1 MSKKNDLEIILSNQ
15 EIEPN
20 NPYDISMRKTPN
32 SVVPRFRGLAGQITV
47 NPDDMYRPYVWL
59 NKDLGEHYE
68 LVLSEDF
75 KTPKYNYKAI
85 NVSRQVHEATIDQN
99 ITVDSS
105 VAGVWKIKYT
115 SNVALTLKL
124 DTLPSEVTVILES
137 ANPFARVTFVGER
150 LSWIGT
156 APNIKGDSGTLFAFH
171 FYKTTLGIV
180 GEESRD
186 TPQAPTTTITPVL
199 QAYTSLGYGVP
210 AGTSAVGATG
220 QKYELLSGIAEYS
233 ADDLYNI
240 GKVAS
245 SINHVEKVAGLES
258 YLPIIVANVTS
269 ITTLAAVAKL
279 LADNLGIY
287 KTISNNVAG
296 ILNVNTNLPTITSVK
311 NKLTD
316 ISAVSEKLVEISAVN
331 NKLSDISAVNN
342 KLSDISLVKN
352 KLADISSVNNKLL
365 DISTVKG
372 KLADISA
379 VKEKLTEITAVNG
392 KLTEIETV
400 KNSLSNI
407 NTLASLTAT
416 LQAIVDNMEKIQKVY
431 DDIIAKENKENTENS
446 KVEGA

>member
-1 MSKKNDLEIILSNQ
+1 MSKKDDLEIILSNQ

-59 NKDLGEHYE
+59 NKNLGEHYE

-75 KTPKYNYKAI
+75 KTPKYIYKAI
-85 NVSRQVHEATIDQN
+85 NVSRQVHEATIDQD

-124 DTLPSEVTVILES
+124 DTAPSEVTVILES

-150 LSWIGT
+150 LSWIGS

-199 QAYTSLGYGVP
+199 QAYTSLGYGIP

-279 LADNLGIY
+279 LADNLGVY

-311 NKLTD
+311 D
-316 ISAVSEKLVEISAVN
+316 
-331 NKLSDISAVNN
+331 
-342 KLSDISLVKN
+342 
-352 KLADISSVNNKLL
+352 
-365 DISTVKG
+365 

-379 VKEKLTEITAVNG
+379 VKEKLAEITAVNS

-407 NTLASLTAT
+407 NTLAPLTAT

-431 DDIIAKENKENTENS
+431 DDIIAKENTENS
-446 KVEGA
+446 KIKGAK

>member
-20 NPYDISMRKTPN
+20 NPYDISMRRTPN

-85 NVSRQVHEATIDQN
+85 NVSRQVHEATIDQD

-124 DTLPSEVTVILES
+124 DTTPSEVTVILES

-150 LSWIGT
+150 LSWIGS

-186 TPQAPTTTITPVL
+186 TPQAPTTTITPIL

-240 GKVAS
+240 GRVAS

-258 YLPIIVANVTS
+258 YLPIIVANATS

-287 KTISNNVAG
+287 KTVSNNVAG

-311 NKLTD
+311 NKL
-316 ISAVSEKLVEISAVN
+316 A
-331 NKLSDISAVNN
+331 DISAVN
-342 KLSDISLVKN
+342 
-352 KLADISSVNNKLL
+352 
-365 DISTVKG
+365 G
-372 KLADISA
+372 KLA
-379 VKEKLTEITAVNG
+379 EITAVNG
-392 KLTEIETV
+392 KLTEVSAVNEKLAEVTAVSGKLTEVETV
-400 KNSLSNI
+400 NNNLANI
-407 NTLASLTAT
+407 NTLAPLTAT

-431 DDIIAKENKENTENS
+431 DDIIAKENTKNS
-446 KVEGA
+446 KTEGA

>member
-1 MSKKNDLEIILSNQ
+1 MSKKDDLEIILSNQ

-85 NVSRQVHEATIDQN
+85 NVSRQVHEATIDQD

-124 DTLPSEVTVILES
+124 DTAPSEVTVILES

-150 LSWIGT
+150 LSWIGS

-279 LADNLGIY
+279 LADNLGVY
-287 KTISNNVAG
+287 KTVSNNVAG

-311 NKLTD
+311 NKLAD
-316 ISAVSEKLVEISAVN
+316 ISAVNNKLAEISAVN
-331 NKLSDISAVNN
+331 NKL
-342 KLSDISLVKN
+342 L
-352 KLADISSVNNKLL
+352 
-365 DISTVKG
+365 
-372 KLADISA
+372 DISA
-379 VKEKLTEITAVNG
+379 VKEKLTEVSAVNG
-392 KLTEIETV
+392 KLAEITAVNSKLTEIMTV
-400 KNSLSNI
+400 KNSLVNI
-407 NTLASLTAT
+407 NTLAPLTAT

-431 DDIIAKENKENTENS
+431 NDIIAKENKENTD

>member
-1 MSKKNDLEIILSNQ
+1 MSKKDDLEIILSNQ

-68 LVLSEDF
+68 LVLTEDF
-75 KTPKYNYKAI
+75 KTPKYNYKAV

-124 DTLPSEVTVILES
+124 DTVPSEVTVILES

-258 YLPIIVANVTS
+258 YLPTIVANVTS
-269 ITTLAAVAKL
+269 IVTLAAVAKL

-287 KTISNNVAG
+287 KTVSNNVAG

-316 ISAVSEKLVEISAVN
+316 ISAVNNKLTEISAVN
-331 NKLSDISAVNN
+331 KKLS
-342 KLSDISLVKN
+342 
-352 KLADISSVNNKLL
+352 DISSVNN
-365 DISTVKG
+365 

-379 VKEKLTEITAVNG
+379 VKEKLAEITAVNG

-407 NTLASLTAT
+407 NTLAPLTAT
-416 LQAIVDNMEKIQKVY
+416 LQAIVNNMEKIQKVY
-431 DDIIAKENKENTENS
+431 DDIIAKENTDSTENS
-446 KVEGA
+446 KVEGAK

>member
-1 MSKKNDLEIILSNQ
+1 MSKKKDLEIILNNQ

-75 KTPKYNYKAI
+75 KTPKYNYKVI
-85 NVSRQVHEATIDQN
+85 NVSRQVHEATIDQD

-124 DTLPSEVTVILES
+124 DTAPSEVTVILES

-150 LSWIGT
+150 LSWVGS

-186 TPQAPTTTITPVL
+186 TPQASTTTITPVL
-199 QAYTSLGYGVP
+199 QAYTSLGYGLP

-220 QKYELLSGIAEYS
+220 QKYELLSGIADYS

-258 YLPIIVANVTS
+258 YLPIIVANVAS

-279 LADNLGIY
+279 LADNLGVY
-287 KTISNNVAG
+287 KTVSNNVTG

-311 NKLTD
+311 NKL
-316 ISAVSEKLVEISAVN
+316 
-331 NKLSDISAVNN
+331 
-342 KLSDISLVKN
+342 
-352 KLADISSVNNKLL
+352 ADISSVNNKLL
-365 DISTVKG
+365 DIS
-372 KLADISA
+372 A
-379 VKEKLTEITAVNG
+379 VKEKLA
-392 KLTEIETV
+392 EIESV

-407 NTLASLTAT
+407 NTLAPLTAT

-431 DDIIAKENKENTENS
+431 DDIIAKENTET
-446 KVEGA
+446 EGA

>member
-1 MSKKNDLEIILSNQ
+1 MSKKKDLEIILNNQ
-15 EIEPN
+15 EVEPN
-20 NPYDISMRKTPN
+20 NPYDFSMRKTPN
-32 SVVPRFRGLAGQITV
+32 SVIPRFRGLAGQITV

-59 NKDLGEHYE
+59 NKDLGEHHE
-68 LVLSEDF
+68 VVLADDF
-75 KTPKYNYKAI
+75 KTPKYEYKSVNI
-85 NVSRQVHEATIDQN
+85 SRLVHEVTIDQN

-115 SNVALTLKL
+115 GNVSLTLKL
-124 DTLPSEVTVILES
+124 DNTPSEVTVILQS
-137 ANPFARVTFVGER
+137 ANPFARVTFVGEG
-150 LSWIGT
+150 LSWIGS

-186 TPQAPTTTITPVL
+186 IPHQSTATITPVL
-199 QAYTSLGYGVP
+199 QAYTSLGYGLP

-220 QKYELLSGIAEYS
+220 QKYELLSGIANYS

-245 SINHVEKVAGLES
+245 SINHVEKVAGLEK
-258 YLPIIVANVTS
+258 YLPVIVANATS

-279 LADNLGIY
+279 LADNLEVY
-287 KTISNNVAG
+287 KTVANNLVG

-311 NKLTD
+311 D
-316 ISAVSEKLVEISAVN
+316 
-331 NKLSDISAVNN
+331 
-342 KLSDISLVKN
+342 
-352 KLADISSVNNKLL
+352 
-365 DISTVKG
+365 

-379 VKEKLTEITAVNG
+379 VKEKLIEVSAVNG

-400 KNSLSNI
+400 NNSLNNI
-407 NTLASLTAT
+407 NTLAPLATT

-431 DDIIAKENKENTENS
+431 DDIIAKENTET
-446 KVEGA
+446 EGA

>member
-1 MSKKNDLEIILSNQ
+1 MSKKDDLEIILSNQ

-68 LVLSEDF
+68 LVLTEDF

-85 NVSRQVHEATIDQN
+85 NVSRQVHEATIDQD

-115 SNVALTLKL
+115 SNVTLTLKL
-124 DTLPSEVTVILES
+124 DTVPSEVTVILES

-311 NKLTD
+311 NKL
-316 ISAVSEKLVEISAVN
+316 
-331 NKLSDISAVNN
+331 
-342 KLSDISLVKN
+342 
-352 KLADISSVNNKLL
+352 ADISSVNNKLL
-365 DISTVKG
+365 DISAVKG
-372 KLADISA
+372 KLA
-379 VKEKLTEITAVNG
+379 EITAVNG

-407 NTLASLTAT
+407 NTLAPLTAT

-431 DDIIAKENKENTENS
+431 DDIIAKENTENTGNS
-446 KVEGA
+446 KVEGAK

>member
-1 MSKKNDLEIILSNQ
+1 MSKKKDLEIILNNQ
-15 EIEPN
+15 EVEPN
-20 NPYDISMRKTPN
+20 NPYDFSMRKTPN
-32 SVVPRFRGLAGQITV
+32 SVIPRFRGLAGQITV

-59 NKDLGEHYE
+59 NKDLGEHHE
-68 LVLSEDF
+68 VVLADDF
-75 KTPKYNYKAI
+75 KTPKYEYKSVNI
-85 NVSRQVHEATIDQN
+85 SRLVHEVTIDQN

-115 SNVALTLKL
+115 SNVSLTLKL
-124 DTLPSEVTVILES
+124 DNTPSEVTVILQS
-137 ANPFARVTFVGER
+137 ANPFARVTFVGEG
-150 LSWIGT
+150 LSWIGS

-186 TPQAPTTTITPVL
+186 TPHQSTATITPVL
-199 QAYTSLGYGVP
+199 QAYTSLGYGLP

-220 QKYELLSGIAEYS
+220 QKYELLSGIADYS

-245 SINHVEKVAGLES
+245 SINHVEKVARLEK
-258 YLPIIVANVTS
+258 YLPVIVANATS

-279 LADNLGIY
+279 LADNLEVY
-287 KTISNNVAG
+287 KTVANNLAG

-311 NKLTD
+311 D
-316 ISAVSEKLVEISAVN
+316 
-331 NKLSDISAVNN
+331 
-342 KLSDISLVKN
+342 
-352 KLADISSVNNKLL
+352 
-365 DISTVKG
+365 

-379 VKEKLTEITAVNG
+379 VKS

-400 KNSLSNI
+400 NNSLNSI
-407 NTLASLTAT
+407 NTLAPLATT

-431 DDIIAKENKENTENS
+431 DDIIAKENTET
-446 KVEGA
+446 EGA

>member
-1 MSKKNDLEIILSNQ
+1 MSKKDDLEIILSNQ

-75 KTPKYNYKAI
+75 KTPKYNYKVI

-124 DTLPSEVTVILES
+124 DTAPNEVTVILES

-150 LSWIGT
+150 LSWVGS

-199 QAYTSLGYGVP
+199 QAYTSLGYGLP
-210 AGTSAVGATG
+210 AGTSTVGATR

-258 YLPIIVANVTS
+258 YLPIIVANVAS

-279 LADNLGIY
+279 LADNLGVY
-287 KTISNNVAG
+287 KTVSNNVTG

-311 NKLTD
+311 NKL
-316 ISAVSEKLVEISAVN
+316 A
-331 NKLSDISAVNN
+331 DISAVNN
-342 KLSDISLVKN
+342 KLLDISAVKEKLLDISAVNN
-352 KLADISSVNNKLL
+352 KLADISSVNNKL
-365 DISTVKG
+365 
-372 KLADISA
+372 ADISA
-379 VKEKLTEITAVNG
+379 VKEKLA
-392 KLTEIETV
+392 EIETV
-400 KNSLSNI
+400 KNSLSSI
-407 NTLASLTAT
+407 NTLAPLTAT

-431 DDIIAKENKENTENS
+431 DDIIAKENTQNTENTENS
-446 KVEGA
+446 KIEGA

>member
-1 MSKKNDLEIILSNQ
+1 MSKKDDLEIVLNNQ

-20 NPYDISMRKTPN
+20 NPYDISMRRTPD

-47 NPDDMYRPYVWL
+47 NPDDMYRPYIWL
-59 NKDLGEHYE
+59 NKNLGEHYE

-85 NVSRQVHEATIDQN
+85 NVSRQVHEATIDQD
-99 ITVDSS
+99 IIVDSS

-115 SNVALTLKL
+115 SNVVLTLKL
-124 DTLPSEVTVILES
+124 DTVPSEVTVILES

-279 LADNLGIY
+279 LADNLGVY
-287 KTISNNVAG
+287 KTVSNNVAG

-316 ISAVSEKLVEISAVN
+316 ISAVNDKLAEILAVN
-331 NKLSDISAVNN
+331 N
-342 KLSDISLVKN
+342 
-352 KLADISSVNNKLL
+352 
-365 DISTVKG
+365 

-379 VKEKLTEITAVNG
+379 VKG
-392 KLTEIETV
+392 KLAEIETV

-407 NTLASLTAT
+407 NTLAPLVAT
-416 LQAIVDNMEKIQKVY
+416 LQAIVNNMEKIQKVY
-431 DDIIAKENKENTENS
+431 NDIIAKENTGNTENS
-446 KVEGA
+446 KIEGA

>member
-1 MSKKNDLEIILSNQ
+1 MSKKDDLEIILSNQ

-269 ITTLAAVAKL
+269 ITTLAAIAKL

-287 KTISNNVAG
+287 KTVSNNVAG

-316 ISAVSEKLVEISAVN
+316 ISAVNNKLAEISAVN
-331 NKLSDISAVNN
+331 KKLS
-342 KLSDISLVKN
+342 
-352 KLADISSVNNKLL
+352 DISSVNNKL
-365 DISTVKG
+365 
-372 KLADISA
+372 ADISA
-379 VKEKLTEITAVNG
+379 VKGKLAEITAVNS

-407 NTLASLTAT
+407 NTLAPLTAT
-416 LQAIVDNMEKIQKVY
+416 LQAIVANMEKIQKVY
-431 DDIIAKENKENTENS
+431 DDIIAKENTESTGNS
-446 KVEGA
+446 KVEGANK

>member
-68 LVLSEDF
+68 LVLTEDF

-316 ISAVSEKLVEISAVN
+316 ISAVNNKLAEISAVN
-331 NKLSDISAVNN
+331 KKLS
-342 KLSDISLVKN
+342 
-352 KLADISSVNNKLL
+352 DISSVNNKLL
-365 DISTVKG
+365 DISAVKG
-372 KLADISA
+372 KLA
-379 VKEKLTEITAVNG
+379 EITAVNG

-431 DDIIAKENKENTENS
+431 DDIIAKENTESTGNS
-446 KVEGA
+446 KVEGANK

>member
-68 LVLSEDF
+68 LVLTEDF
-75 KTPKYNYKAI
+75 KTPKYNYKAV
-85 NVSRQVHEATIDQN
+85 NVSRQVHEATIDHDT
-99 ITVDSS
+99 TVDSS

-150 LSWIGT
+150 LSWIGS

-287 KTISNNVAG
+287 KTVSNNVAG

-311 NKLTD
+311 DKL
-316 ISAVSEKLVEISAVN
+316 A
-331 NKLSDISAVNN
+331 DISAVN
-342 KLSDISLVKN
+342 N

-365 DISTVKG
+365 DISAVKG
-372 KLADISA
+372 KLA
-379 VKEKLTEITAVNG
+379 EITAVNG

-416 LQAIVDNMEKIQKVY
+416 FQAIVDNMEKIQKVY
-431 DDIIAKENKENTENS
+431 DDIIAKENKENSGNS

>member
-1 MSKKNDLEIILSNQ
+1 MSKKDDLEIILSNQ

-85 NVSRQVHEATIDQN
+85 NVSRQVHEATIDQD

-124 DTLPSEVTVILES
+124 DTVPSEVTVILES

-150 LSWIGT
+150 LSWIGS

-245 SINHVEKVAGLES
+245 SINHVEKVAGLEN

-311 NKLTD
+311 DKL
-316 ISAVSEKLVEISAVN
+316 A
-331 NKLSDISAVNN
+331 DISAVNR
-342 KLSDISLVKN
+342 KLS
-352 KLADISSVNNKLL
+352 DISSVNNKLAEIL
-365 DISTVKG
+365 AVNN
-372 KLADISA
+372 KLLDISA
-379 VKEKLTEITAVNG
+379 VKEKLAEVTAVND
-392 KLTEIETV
+392 KLSEIETV
-400 KNSLSNI
+400 KNNLESI
-407 NTLASLTAT
+407 NTLAPLVTT
-416 LQAIVDNMEKIQKVY
+416 LQTLADNIEKITKVY
-431 DDIIAKENKENTENS
+431 DEIIAKEKENTEPT
-446 KVEGA
+446 KPTEGA

>member
-1 MSKKNDLEIILSNQ
+1 MSKKDDLEIILSNQ

-85 NVSRQVHEATIDQN
+85 NISRQVHEATIDQD

-124 DTLPSEVTVILES
+124 DTAPSEVTVILES

-186 TPQAPTTTITPVL
+186 TPQALTTTITPVL

-279 LADNLGIY
+279 LADNLGVY

-311 NKLTD
+311 D
-316 ISAVSEKLVEISAVN
+316 
-331 NKLSDISAVNN
+331 
-342 KLSDISLVKN
+342 
-352 KLADISSVNNKLL
+352 
-365 DISTVKG
+365 

-379 VKEKLTEITAVNG
+379 VNGKLAEVTAVNG
-392 KLTEIETV
+392 KLTEISAVNKKLAEITAVKGKLSEIETV
-400 KNSLSNI
+400 KNSLGNI
-407 NTLASLTAT
+407 NTLAPLTAT

-431 DDIIAKENKENTENS
+431 DDIIAKENTENTGHS
-446 KVEGA
+446 KIEGA

>member
-1 MSKKNDLEIILSNQ
+1 MSKKDDLEIILSNQ

-85 NVSRQVHEATIDQN
+85 NVSRQVHEATIDQD

-124 DTLPSEVTVILES
+124 DTAPSEVTVILES

-150 LSWIGT
+150 LSWIGS

-186 TPQAPTTTITPVL
+186 TPQAPTTTITPIL

-279 LADNLGIY
+279 LADNLGVY
-287 KTISNNVAG
+287 KTVSNNVAG

-311 NKLTD
+311 NKLAD
-316 ISAVSEKLVEISAVN
+316 ISAVNNKLAEISAVN
-331 NKLSDISAVNN
+331 NKLLDISAVN
-342 KLSDISLVKN
+342 
-352 KLADISSVNNKLL
+352 
-365 DISTVKG
+365 G
-372 KLADISA
+372 KLA
-379 VKEKLTEITAVNG
+379 EITAVNS
-392 KLTEIETV
+392 KLTEIETI
-400 KNSLSNI
+400 KNSLGNI
-407 NTLASLTAT
+407 NTLAPLTAT

-431 DDIIAKENKENTENS
+431 DDIIAKENTENS
-446 KVEGA
+446 RIEGA

>member
-1 MSKKNDLEIILSNQ
+1 MSKKDDLEIILSNQ

-115 SNVALTLKL
+115 SNVVLTLKL
-124 DTLPSEVTVILES
+124 DTVPSEVTVILES

-279 LADNLGIY
+279 LADNLGVY
-287 KTISNNVAG
+287 KTVSNNVAG

-311 NKLTD
+311 NKLAD
-316 ISAVSEKLVEISAVN
+316 ISNVNNKLAEISAVN
-331 NKLSDISAVNN
+331 NKL
-342 KLSDISLVKN
+342 L
-352 KLADISSVNNKLL
+352 
-365 DISTVKG
+365 
-372 KLADISA
+372 DISA
-379 VKEKLTEITAVNG
+379 VKEKLAEITAVNS

-407 NTLASLTAT
+407 NTLASLTTT

-431 DDIIAKENKENTENS
+431 DDIIAKENTKNTENS
-446 KVEGA
+446 KIEGA

>member
-1 MSKKNDLEIILSNQ
+1 MSKKDDLEIILSNQ

-85 NVSRQVHEATIDQN
+85 NVSRQVHEATIDQD

-124 DTLPSEVTVILES
+124 DTAPSEVTVILES

-150 LSWIGT
+150 LSWIGS

-311 NKLTD
+311 DKLAD
-316 ISAVSEKLVEISAVN
+316 ISAVN
-331 NKLSDISAVNN
+331 NKLADISAVNNKLADISAVNN
-342 KLSDISLVKN
+342 KLS
-352 KLADISSVNNKLL
+352 DISSVNNKLL
-365 DISTVKG
+365 DISTVK
-372 KLADISA
+372 
-379 VKEKLTEITAVNG
+379 EKLPEITAVNG

-407 NTLASLTAT
+407 NTLAPLTAT

-431 DDIIAKENKENTENS
+431 DDIIAKENTENTENS
-446 KVEGA
+446 RIEGA

>member
-1 MSKKNDLEIILSNQ
+1 MSKKDDLEIILSNQ

-124 DTLPSEVTVILES
+124 DTVPSEVTVILES

-150 LSWIGT
+150 LSWIGS

-245 SINHVEKVAGLES
+245 SINHVERVAGLES

-287 KTISNNVAG
+287 KTVSNNVAG

-311 NKLTD
+311 NKLAD
-316 ISAVSEKLVEISAVN
+316 ISSVNSKLA
-331 NKLSDISAVNN
+331 DISAVNN
-342 KLSDISLVKN
+342 KLTDIS
-352 KLADISSVNNKLL
+352 A
-365 DISTVKG
+365 VKG
-372 KLADISA
+372 KLAE
-379 VKEKLTEITAVNG
+379 VTAVND

-400 KNSLSNI
+400 KNSLGNI
-407 NTLASLTAT
+407 NTLAPLTAT

-431 DDIIAKENKENTENS
+431 DDIIAKENTDNTENS
-446 KVEGA
+446 KVEGAK

>member
-1 MSKKNDLEIILSNQ
+1 MSKKDDLEIVLNNQ

-20 NPYDISMRKTPN
+20 NPYDISTRRTPN

-47 NPDDMYRPYVWL
+47 NPDDMYRPYIWL
-59 NKDLGEHYE
+59 NKNLGEHYE

-85 NVSRQVHEATIDQN
+85 NVSRQVHEATIDQD

-115 SNVALTLKL
+115 SNVVLTLKL
-124 DTLPSEVTVILES
+124 DTVPSEVTVILES

-279 LADNLGIY
+279 LADNLGVY

-311 NKLTD
+311 DKLAD
-316 ISAVSEKLVEISAVN
+316 ISAVNNKLVEISAVN
-331 NKLSDISAVNN
+331 NKL
-342 KLSDISLVKN
+342 L
-352 KLADISSVNNKLL
+352 
-365 DISTVKG
+365 
-372 KLADISA
+372 DISA
-379 VKEKLTEITAVNG
+379 VKEKLAEITAVNS

-416 LQAIVDNMEKIQKVY
+416 LQAIVNNMEKIQKVY
-431 DDIIAKENKENTENS
+431 NDIIAKENTNNTGNS
-446 KVEGA
+446 KIEGA

>member
-1 MSKKNDLEIILSNQ
+1 MSKKDDLEIILSNQ

-85 NVSRQVHEATIDQN
+85 NISRQVHEATIDQN

-124 DTLPSEVTVILES
+124 DTAPSEVTVILES

-150 LSWIGT
+150 LSWIGS

-186 TPQAPTTTITPVL
+186 TPQALTTTITPVL

-279 LADNLGIY
+279 LADNLGVY
-287 KTISNNVAG
+287 KTVSNNVAG

-311 NKLTD
+311 D
-316 ISAVSEKLVEISAVN
+316 
-331 NKLSDISAVNN
+331 
-342 KLSDISLVKN
+342 
-352 KLADISSVNNKLL
+352 
-365 DISTVKG
+365 

-379 VKEKLTEITAVNG
+379 VKGKLPEITAVND
-392 KLTEIETV
+392 KLTEIETI

-407 NTLASLTAT
+407 NTLAPLTAT

-431 DDIIAKENKENTENS
+431 DDIIAKENTNNS
-446 KVEGA
+446 NIEGA

>member
-59 NKDLGEHYE
+59 NKNLGEHYE
-68 LVLSEDF
+68 LVLTEDF

-85 NVSRQVHEATIDQN
+85 NVSRQVYEATIDQD

-124 DTLPSEVTVILES
+124 DTVPSEVTVILES

-258 YLPIIVANVTS
+258 YLPTIVANVTS

-311 NKLTD
+311 NKL
-316 ISAVSEKLVEISAVN
+316 A
-331 NKLSDISAVNN
+331 DISAVN
-342 KLSDISLVKN
+342 N

-365 DISTVKG
+365 DISAVKG
-372 KLADISA
+372 KLA
-379 VKEKLTEITAVNG
+379 EITAVNG

-416 LQAIVDNMEKIQKVY
+416 LQAIVNNMEKIQKVY
-431 DDIIAKENKENTENS
+431 DDIIAKENTESTENS
-446 KVEGA
+446 KVEGAK

>member
-59 NKDLGEHYE
+59 NKNLGEHYE
-68 LVLSEDF
+68 LVLTEDF

-85 NVSRQVHEATIDQN
+85 NVSRQVHEATIDQD

-115 SNVALTLKL
+115 SNVTLTLKL
-124 DTLPSEVTVILES
+124 DTVPSEVTVILES

-258 YLPIIVANVTS
+258 YLPTIVANVTS

-287 KTISNNVAG
+287 KTVSNNVAG

-316 ISAVSEKLVEISAVN
+316 ISAVN
-331 NKLSDISAVNN
+331 
-342 KLSDISLVKN
+342 N

-365 DISTVKG
+365 DIS
-372 KLADISA
+372 A
-379 VKEKLTEITAVNG
+379 VKEKLAEITAVNG

-400 KNSLSNI
+400 KNSLGNI
-407 NTLASLTAT
+407 NTLAPLTAT

>member
-32 SVVPRFRGLAGQITV
+32 NVVPRFRGLAGQITV

-124 DTLPSEVTVILES
+124 DTAPSEVTVILES

-150 LSWIGT
+150 LSWIGS

-186 TPQAPTTTITPVL
+186 TPQAPTTTITPIL

-258 YLPIIVANVTS
+258 YLPIIVANITS
-269 ITTLAAVAKL
+269 IITLAAVAKL

-287 KTISNNVAG
+287 KTVSNNVAG

-311 NKLTD
+311 NKLAD
-316 ISAVSEKLVEISAVN
+316 ISAVSG
-331 NKLSDISAVNN
+331 
-342 KLSDISLVKN
+342 
-352 KLADISSVNNKLL
+352 KLAEIT
-365 DISTVKG
+365 TVKG

-379 VKEKLTEITAVNG
+379 VKEKLTEVSAVNGKLAEVTAVND

-400 KNSLSNI
+400 KNSLDNI
-407 NTLASLTAT
+407 NTLAPLTVT

-431 DDIIAKENKENTENS
+431 DDIIAKENTENTENS
-446 KVEGA
+446 KIKEQNK

>member
-1 MSKKNDLEIILSNQ
+1 MSKKKDLEIILNNQ
-15 EIEPN
+15 EVEPN
-20 NPYDISMRKTPN
+20 NPYDISMRRTPN

-47 NPDDMYRPYVWL
+47 NPDDMYRPYIWL

-85 NVSRQVHEATIDQN
+85 NVSRQVHEATIDQD

-115 SNVALTLKL
+115 SNVSLTLKL
-124 DTLPSEVTVILES
+124 DNTPSEVTVILES

-150 LSWIGT
+150 LSWIGS

-279 LADNLGIY
+279 LADNLGVY

-311 NKLTD
+311 NKLAD
-316 ISAVSEKLVEISAVN
+316 ISAVNNKLVEISAVN
-331 NKLSDISAVNN
+331 EKLS
-342 KLSDISLVKN
+342 
-352 KLADISSVNNKLL
+352 DISSVNN
-365 DISTVKG
+365 
-372 KLADISA
+372 
-379 VKEKLTEITAVNG
+379 

-407 NTLASLTAT
+407 NTLAPLTAT

-431 DDIIAKENKENTENS
+431 DDIIAKENTENTETG
-446 KVEGA
+446 GA

>member
-1 MSKKNDLEIILSNQ
+1 MSKKDDLEIILNNQ

-85 NVSRQVHEATIDQN
+85 NVSRQVHEATIDQD

-137 ANPFARVTFVGER
+137 ANPFARVTFVGEK

-186 TPQAPTTTITPVL
+186 TPQALTTTITPVL

-287 KTISNNVAG
+287 KTVSNNVAG

-311 NKLTD
+311 NKLAD
-316 ISAVSEKLVEISAVN
+316 ISAVS
-331 NKLSDISAVNN
+331 
-342 KLSDISLVKN
+342 
-352 KLADISSVNNKLL
+352 
-365 DISTVKG
+365 G
-372 KLADISA
+372 KLTDISA
-379 VKEKLTEITAVNG
+379 VKEKLTEVSAVNGKLAEITAVSG
-392 KLTEIETV
+392 KLTEIETI
-400 KNSLSNI
+400 KNSLTSI
-407 NTLASLTAT
+407 NTLAPLTAT

-431 DDIIAKENKENTENS
+431 DDIITKENTENTEHS
-446 KVEGA
+446 KIEGA

>member
-1 MSKKNDLEIILSNQ
+1 MSKKDDLEIILSNQ

-85 NVSRQVHEATIDQN
+85 NVSRQVHEATIDQD

-124 DTLPSEVTVILES
+124 DTAPSEVTVILES

-150 LSWIGT
+150 LSWIGS
-156 APNIKGDSGTLFAFH
+156 APNIKGDSGILFAFH

-210 AGTSAVGATG
+210 AGTSAVGATR

-258 YLPIIVANVTS
+258 YLPIIVANATS

-279 LADNLGIY
+279 LADNLEVY
-287 KTISNNVAG
+287 KTVSNNVAG

-311 NKLTD
+311 NKL
-316 ISAVSEKLVEISAVN
+316 A
-331 NKLSDISAVNN
+331 DISAVN
-342 KLSDISLVKN
+342 N

-365 DISTVKG
+365 DISAVKG
-372 KLADISA
+372 KLP
-379 VKEKLTEITAVNG
+379 EITAVNS

-400 KNSLSNI
+400 KNSLGNI
-407 NTLASLTAT
+407 NILASLATT

-431 DDIIAKENKENTENS
+431 DDIIAKENTGNTENS
-446 KVEGA
+446 RIEGA

>member
-1 MSKKNDLEIILSNQ
+1 MSKKDDLEIILSNQ

-85 NVSRQVHEATIDQN
+85 NVSRQVHEATIDQD

-105 VAGVWKIKYT
+105 IAGVWKIKYT
-115 SNVALTLKL
+115 SNVVLTLKL
-124 DTLPSEVTVILES
+124 DTVPSEVTVILES

-245 SINHVEKVAGLES
+245 SINHIEKVAGLES

-279 LADNLGIY
+279 LADNLGVY
-287 KTISNNVAG
+287 KTVSNNVAG

-311 NKLTD
+311 NKL
-316 ISAVSEKLVEISAVN
+316 A
-331 NKLSDISAVNN
+331 DISAVNN
-342 KLSDISLVKN
+342 KLL
-352 KLADISSVNNKLL
+352 
-365 DISTVKG
+365 
-372 KLADISA
+372 DISA
-379 VKEKLTEITAVNG
+379 VNGKLAEITAVNG

-400 KNSLSNI
+400 KNSLDNI
-407 NTLASLTAT
+407 NTLAPLTVT

-431 DDIIAKENKENTENS
+431 DDIIAKENAKNTETR
-446 KVEGA
+446 GA